1 MILILGVWIYNDII
15 LRPIFRKMLPR
26 LTNEDSKHD
35 EEMKHGQDFEISY
48 GSPAPTKSPSA
59 GKTEESIA
67 IRDISH
73 SVIENIQGL

>member
-35 EEMKHGQDFEISY
+35 EEMKHGQDFEKSY
-48 GSPAPTKSPSA
+48 GSPAPVKSPSA